1 MVRPDERHARV
12 GPGHS
17 GMSVFFF
24 FNDTATTEIYTLSLH
39 DALPICRRA
48 LGAAA
53 RRRRAVPLGAPAARV
68 RAAGRGGT
76 RTRDRGPGDGAA
88 GGGGGTRGSGPGVGT
103 LTCRGTAGRAPT
115 HHRGLPTAAASG
127 PPAAGS
133 ASCRPRG

>member
-48 LGAAA
+48 LGATA

-76 RTRDRGPGDGAA
+76 RTRDRDRKSTRLNSSHLVISYAVFCLKKKKKKEDVRVGPQACS
-88 GGGGGTRGSGPGVGT
+88 TRST
-103 LTCRGTAGRAPT
+103 ESEAD
-115 HHRGLPTAAASG
+115 
-127 PPAAGS
+127 
-133 ASCRPRG
+133 